1 MNPLLPASFTRFLP
15 AFGVLAMFAVA
26 HSPAARAA
34 DPAPTN
40 AVLRVVRPAAS
51 GPVDFDR
58 DVLPFLQG
66 NCLPCHNRTT
76 SKADLLLE
84 SPADMLRG
92 GESGPALVPG
102 KAAESLLFRMS
113 THEARP
119 RMPPKDNKVNAVD
132 LTPEQLGLLA
142 AWIDQGAKAS
152 ERRAVAIRWESTADR
167 IRSIYGLA
175 TTPDGA
181 WVAVGNGPR
190 LRVLDADTGKAL
202 QELTDPALGTPAAA
216 HRDLVNA
223 VAFSPDGSTIAS
235 GGYREI
241 KLWSRSNPEVTWTPG
256 SVPAS
261 GALPKEGLVAPAGPG
276 RVLRLASNGVP
287 FIASTTTTNASK
299 AETWAILPVGPRL
312 PSEDPARLRAL
323 AQSESDASKAALES
337 AEKESKAQDERWT
350 KAVEALATAERA
362 RATKADALAKLRVA
376 ASIAEARIARA
387 EGARASTNDL
397 KALREKAAAATKAIE
412 PADKELLAAQNKLDA
427 AGEEHRLAGIGRSR
441 ARFQLAIAR
450 ERVATARAAAA
461 VTVPPPAPWPALRAT
476 AWSADGSRLAIA
488 TGPRVHVWA
497 TDPAVLRT
505 LPMSS
510 GTNVVTL
517 PAARWIAS
525 FHPGDAVDRLAFE
538 KDGLRMGRSGSGD
551 SALVPVEPRWTLV
564 RTLGT
569 GGDDSPIADRV
580 NALAFRPDGLR
591 LASGSGEPTRGG
603 EIRVWDPS
611 SGTHVFG
618 LTNAHSDAVL
628 ALAWS
633 PDGLRLASGGAD
645 RMARVFDISDGRQ
658 VATLEGHT
666 GHVLAVSWRA
676 NGRVVA
682 TGGAD
687 ASVKFWTLGSADKAK
702 TAGGLGKE
710 VVALCHLGTDGDVVA
725 FAGDREPVR
734 VTESGEKPATLAA
747 AKDFLHA
754 AAATADGQRVLAGGQ
769 DGVTRVWDVKEKKVV
784 RELAP

>member
-1 MNPLLPASFTRFLP
+1 MNALLPSSFAPCLP
-15 AFGVLAMFAVA
+15 ALVAWAGLAVA
-26 HSPAARAA
+26 HAAAARAA
-34 DPAPTN
+34 DPAPAH
-40 AVLRVVRPAAS
+40 AVLHVVRPAQ
-51 GPVDFDR
+51 GDPVDFDR
-58 DVLPFLQG
+58 DVLPVLQG

-84 SPADMLRG
+84 SPADMIRG

-102 KAAESLLFRMS
+102 KASESLLFRMS

-142 AWIDQGAKAS
+142 TWIDQGAKAS
-152 ERRAVAIRWESTADR
+152 ERRAVAIRWEPTADR

-175 TTPDGA
+175 TTPNGA

-190 LRVLDADTGKAL
+190 LRVLDADTGKAV
-202 QELTDPALGTPAAA
+202 QELSDPALGTPAAA

-241 KLWSRSNPEVTWTPG
+241 KLWSRSKPEVQWTTG

-276 RVLRLASNGVP
+276 RALRLPSNGVP
-287 FIASTTTTNASK
+287 VIASTTTTNATPP
-299 AETWAILPVGPRL
+299 EIWALLPVGPPL
-312 PSEDPARLRAL
+312 PSEDPARLRSL

-362 RATKADALAKLRVA
+362 RAGKAAALATLRAA
-376 ASIAEARIARA
+376 ASIAEARMARA
-387 EGARASTNDL
+387 EAARASTNDL
-397 KALREKAAAATKAIE
+397 KVLREKAAAATKAIE
-412 PADKELLAAQNKLDA
+412 PADKELVAAQNKLDA
-427 AGEEHRLAGIGRSR
+427 AGEEHRLAAIGKSR
-441 ARFQLAIAR
+441 ARFQIAVAR
-450 ERVATARAAAA
+450 ERVASARAAAEA
-461 VTVPPPAPWPALRAT
+461 ATPTPAAWPALRAA
-476 AWSADGSRLAIA
+476 AWAADGSRLAIA
-488 TGPRVHVWA
+488 TGPHVHVWA

-505 LPMSS
+505 LSVSS
-510 GTNVVTL
+510 GTNIVTL

-525 FHPGDAVDRLAFE
+525 FRPGDAVDRLAFE
-538 KDGLRMGRSGSGD
+538 KDGLRMGRSSSGD
-551 SALVPVEPRWTLV
+551 SALVPVEPRWTLA

-569 GGDDSPIADRV
+569 GGHDSPITDRV

-603 EIRVWDPS
+603 EIRVWDPA
-611 SGTHVFG
+611 SGAHVFG

-645 RMARVFDISDGRQ
+645 RMARVFDVSDGRQ

>member
-1 MNPLLPASFTRFLP
+1 MNALLPSSFAPCLP
-15 AFGVLAMFAVA
+15 GLVVWAGLAMA
-26 HSPAARAA
+26 HAPAARAA
-34 DPAPTN
+34 DPAPAH
-40 AVLRVVRPAAS
+40 AVLRVVRPAQ
-51 GPVDFDR
+51 GDPVDFDR
-58 DVLPFLQG
+58 DVLPVLQG

-84 SPADMLRG
+84 SPADMIRG

-102 KAAESLLFRMS
+102 KASESLLFRMS

-142 AWIDQGAKAS
+142 TWIDQGAKAS

-241 KLWSRSNPEVTWTPG
+241 KLWTRSNPEVTWTSG
-256 SVPAS
+256 AVPAS
-261 GALPKEGLVAPAGPG
+261 GALPKEGLVSPAGPG

-287 FIASTTTTNASK
+287 VIATTTTNASK

-312 PSEDPARLRAL
+312 PSADPARLRAL

-350 KAVEALATAERA
+350 KAVEGLATAERA
-362 RATKADALAKLRVA
+362 RASKADALNKLRA
-376 ASIAEARIARA
+376 AAAIAEARIARA
-387 EGARASTNDL
+387 EGTRASTNDL

-450 ERVATARAAAA
+450 ERVAAARVASEAP
-461 VTVPPPAPWPALRAT
+461 TPIPAPWPALRAA
-476 AWSADGSRLAIA
+476 AWAADGSRLAIA
-488 TGPRVHVWA
+488 TGPHVHVWA

-505 LPMSS
+505 LSISS
-510 GTNVVTL
+510 GTNIVTQ
-517 PAARWIAS
+517 PAARWVAS
-525 FHPGDAVDRLAFE
+525 FIAGDAVDRLAFE
-538 KDGLRMGRSGSGD
+538 KDGLRMGRSNGGD
-551 SALVPVEPRWTLV
+551 SALVPVEPRWTLT
-564 RTLGT
+564 RTVGT
-569 GGDDSPIADRV
+569 GGDDSPITDRV

-603 EIRVWDPS
+603 EIRVWNPS

-645 RMARVFDISDGRQ
+645 RMARVFDVSDGRQ